1 MKHLFDAVT
10 DNGVFREGLANN
22 LPRSGDQ
29 VKDQLINPGRFTQS
43 IHQVN
48 TPGKPR
54 LSFAALDLRPDVTKF
69 LYRPVRPEP
78 AVSGGDFP

>member
-54 LSFAALDLRPDVTKF
+54 LSFCGARPQARRYQV
-69 LYRPVRPEP
+69 L
-78 AVSGGDFP
+78 VSARQARAGCIWW